1 MKIII
6 TVKDKNLDRS
16 VEEVLTI
23 GEMIYKKYKLN
34 YCKCKCMS
42 NGTSLILE
50 KRKA

>member
-42 NGTSLILE
+42 DGTSLILD
-50 KRKA
+50 KY

>member
-6 TVKDKNLDRS
+6 TIKDKNLNKS

-42 NGTSLILE
+42 DGTSLILD
-50 KRKA
+50 KY

>member
-1 MKIII
+1 MKVII
-6 TVKDKNLDRS
+6 TIKDNDLDRS

-34 YCKCKCMS
+34 YCKCKCMGD
-42 NGTSLILE
+42 GTSLILD